1 MGAVARRS
9 LRDKEDDGMEG
20 QRAVGRRERAVGKTA
35 ASSFHPSSTSP
46 QVAIDAPL
54 AYVDYSK

>member
-20 QRAVGRRERAVGKTA
+20 LGASVDVNEQLGRR